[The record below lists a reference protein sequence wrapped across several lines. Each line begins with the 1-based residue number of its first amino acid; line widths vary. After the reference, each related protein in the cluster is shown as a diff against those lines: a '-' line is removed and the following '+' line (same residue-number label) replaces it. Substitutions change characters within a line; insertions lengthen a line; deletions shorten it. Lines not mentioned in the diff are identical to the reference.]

1 MARQNVA
8 PTEPKAIITA
18 DSFANFN
25 ARLGA
30 NATNLQGG
38 ATYVSQRYRTRN
50 YVILEAMYRGSGL
63 VRKAID
69 AVADHMVR
77 KGIEFTSTANPD
89 TLDPLTNAFDDLG
102 IWDSIGDGL
111 RWGRLYGGA
120 LNVMLIDGQ
129 SLESPLN
136 PDTIAKDQ
144 FKGLHTLDRWQ
155 VQPSQEIVTEYGPH
169 FGLPV
174 SYRINADGNP
184 LGGKTVHYSRVLRY
198 PGARLPFRERLYEQ
212 GWDSSFVEVW
222 FDRLINLDTV
232 TAGTAQL
239 VHKAHLRTITIKDLR
254 SIIAAGGVALD
265 GVLKQVETMRITQT
279 LEGVTLL
286 DSQDK
291 FEAVSYAFSGLDK
304 VLSEFKEDLAAVT
317 ETPMAIMFGQSPGG
331 MNSTGDVEM
340 DTWIGML
347 EQKQES
353 GLRRPLGQLL
363 PVMYRSSIGRAPEAG
378 FGFNFR
384 DLNPM
389 SEDDKS
395 KIFSQDVTSIAKLES
410 SGVISRAMA
419 LAELKGLSEITGRG
433 TKITDADITEAEND
447 PPELQ
452 PGYVPPA
459 IETVPGGPK
468 PPVGAPAPAPAPS
481 PAPARAG

>member
-1 MARQNVA
+1 MARENVA
-8 PTEPKAIITA
+8 PAPAAEPKSLVTA

-50 YVILEAMYRGSGL
+50 YMILEAMYRGSGL

-69 AVADHMVR
+69 GVADHMTR
-77 KGIEFTSTANPD
+77 KGIEFTSTAAPD
-89 TLDPLTNAFDDLG
+89 TLDPLVNAMDDLA
-102 IWDSIGDGL
+102 IWDAIGDGL

-136 PDTIAKDQ
+136 VDRIAKDQ

-155 VQPSQEIVTEYGPH
+155 VEPSLEIVTDYGPH

-174 SYRINADGNP
+174 SYRIQADGNP
-184 LGGKTVHYSRVLRY
+184 LGGKTVHYTRVLRY
-198 PGARLPFRERLYEQ
+198 GGARLPHRERLYEQ
-212 GWDSSFVEVW
+212 GWDASFIEVW
-222 FDRLINLDTV
+222 FDRLVNLDTV

-239 VHKAHLRTITIKDLR
+239 VHKAHLRTVSIENLR
-254 SIIAAGGVALD
+254 TIIAAGGAAFEAVM
-265 GVLKQVETMRITQT
+265 KQVENMRITQT
-279 LEGVTLL
+279 LEGMTLL
-286 DSQDK
+286 DAKDK
-291 FEAVSYAFSGLDK
+291 FEAATYAFSGLDS
-304 VLSEFKEDLAAVT
+304 VLASFKEDFAAVT
-317 ETPMAIMFGQSPGG
+317 EYPMAIMFGQSPGG

-340 DTWIGML
+340 DSWVGML
-347 EQKQES
+347 EQNQES
-353 GLRRPLGQLL
+353 RLRRPLGSLIQ
-363 PVMYRSSIGRAPEAG
+363 VMYRSSIGRAPEEG

-389 SEDDKS
+389 SEDDKA
-395 KIFSQDVTSIAKLES
+395 KIFSSDATAINTLETSGI
-410 SGVISRAMA
+410 ISRAIA
-419 LAELKGLSEITGRG
+419 LAELKALSETTGRM
-433 TKITDADITEAEND
+433 TKITDEDIADAEND

-459 IETVPGGPK
+459 GSEVDAPGAVVDEPTD
-468 PPVGAPAPAPAPS
+468 PVDA
-481 PAPARAG
+481 